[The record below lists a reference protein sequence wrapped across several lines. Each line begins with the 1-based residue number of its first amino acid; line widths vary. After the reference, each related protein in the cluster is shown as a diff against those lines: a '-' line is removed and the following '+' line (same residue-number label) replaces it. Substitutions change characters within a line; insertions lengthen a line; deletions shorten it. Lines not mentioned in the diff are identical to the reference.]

1 MLVISSRE
9 FRANQSKYLGKAAS
23 GEDVILKSRTHG
35 SFQLKPITEDDTLM
49 SKSEML
55 NKIERARKSIEE
67 GKGIHVSTR
76 ENLMDFL
83 DKL

>member
-9 FRANQSKYLGKAAS
+9 FRANQSKYLGLAAS
-23 GEDVILKSRTHG
+23 GENVVLKSRTHG

-55 NKIERARKSIEE
+55 NKIESARKNILD

-76 ENLMDFL
+76 ETLMDFL
-83 DKL
+83 DTL